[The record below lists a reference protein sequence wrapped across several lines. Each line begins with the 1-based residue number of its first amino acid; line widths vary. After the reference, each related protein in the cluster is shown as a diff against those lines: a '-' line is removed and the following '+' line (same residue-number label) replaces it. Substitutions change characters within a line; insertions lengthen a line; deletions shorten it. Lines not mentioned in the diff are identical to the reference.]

1 MNRKATSMK
10 MLCSLLALLLV
21 IGGIPA
27 FAAEP
32 VSTTSGQE
40 ELSATQALALSG
52 SEFDFSDTDELD
64 KYDTYEKRTDD
75 IIQSAYVSAPLK
87 NSIDTIKNPSID
99 WGRYGAFLRDADE
112 VQIFSYILG
121 APSSFSKIQDKYL
134 TVYADPEVAFEVI
147 DHTNNVIARSTG
159 WFNSSSVN
167 RLKKT
172 IDGDNIVY
180 FIELKQPTS
189 GANRQYI
196 KFTTESTTTQ
206 PHYSYWFGHPLTK
219 QGTATGGTFTVSVTA
234 PNRSSSS
241 VTVRAPSVPE
251 FSWVNSVVF
260 DRTSTSGDA
269 YLNNATL
276 ALTLQDGRTHPGLRT
291 SNSRMTI
298 DTNFNA
304 SSANPAGGSYSVN
317 LMSVSWN
324 SGVRAGS
331 RYSYRAKMT
340 VNYLYAFGA

>member
-1 MNRKATSMK
+1 MTKKTISMK
-10 MLCSLLALLLV
+10 ILCSLLVALLV

-32 VSTTSGQE
+32 VQIASSQE
-40 ELSATQALALSG
+40 ELSAVPALASSG
-52 SEFDFSDTDELD
+52 AEFDFSGTDEIG

-75 IIQSAYVSAPLK
+75 VIQLEYVHAPLK
-87 NSIDTIKNPSID
+87 NSIDTITNPSID
-99 WGRYGAFLRDADE
+99 RGRYGAFLRDADE

-134 TVYADPEVAFEVI
+134 TVYADPEVSFEVI
-147 DHTNNVIARSTG
+147 DHTNNVIARNTG
-159 WFNSSSVN
+159 WFNSGSVN
-167 RLKKT
+167 RFKKT
-172 IDGDNIVY
+172 TDGDNIVY
-180 FIELKQPTS
+180 FIELKQPAS

-196 KFTTESTTTQ
+196 KFKTESTTAQ

-219 QGTATGGTFTVSVTA
+219 KATATGGTFTVSATA

-251 FSWVNSVVF
+251 LSWVNSVVF

-269 YLNNATL
+269 YLSNATL

-298 DTNFNA
+298 DTSFNA
-304 SSANPAGGSYSVN
+304 SSANPAGGNYSVN

-324 SGVRAGS
+324 AGVRAGS
-331 RYSYRAKMT
+331 RYSYSAKMT